1 LPEKLGL
8 SRNARYGIHILSFTL
23 PQARDQGSE
32 VSMRLKIRHETH
44 YSYGRPAN
52 SAVQI
57 LRLTPRSHAGQFV
70 RRWRVEIDA
79 DCRLDRSDDAFGN
92 ITHTFTVDGP
102 VKSMRVIAE
111 GEVDTAGTAGFLKGT
126 VERFPLALWLR
137 DTALTRVEPDI
148 RNYARLVAG
157 SEGGD
162 ELATLHALMAR
173 IHEDFRFMVG
183 ETTAQTTA
191 VEAFRQKSG
200 VCQDLAHV
208 FCACARS
215 LGIPARYAGGYYL
228 RTDTDQQVAGH
239 AWAEAYLQG
248 LGWLGFDPANGV
260 CITAR
265 YLRVAIGQDYL
276 DAAPIRGARIGG
288 DDEQLTVAVEV
299 KLGREIV
306 DA

>member
-1 LPEKLGL
+1 
-8 SRNARYGIHILSFTL
+8 
-23 PQARDQGSE
+23 
-32 VSMRLKIRHETH
+32 MRLKIRHETH
-44 YSYGRPAN
+44 YGYGKPAK

-57 LRLTPRSHAGQFV
+57 LRLTPRSHEGQFV

-102 VKSMRVIAE
+102 LKGMRVVAE
-111 GEVDTAGTAGFLKGT
+111 GEVDTSDTAGILKGT

-137 DTALTRVEPDI
+137 DTALTRVEPEI
-148 RNYARLVAG
+148 RSYARLIAG
-157 SEGGD
+157 GEGGD
-162 ELATLHALMAR
+162 RLAALHALMMR
-173 IHEDFRFMVG
+173 IQADFTFMVG

-191 VEAFRQKSG
+191 MQAFKQKSG

-208 FCACARS
+208 FIACARA
-215 LGIPARYAGGYYL
+215 LGVPARYAGGYYH
-228 RTDTDQQVAGH
+228 RTDTDEQAAGH
-239 AWAEAYLQG
+239 AWAEAHIHG
-248 LGWLGFDPANGV
+248 LGWLGFDPANGE
-260 CITAR
+260 CTSER
-265 YLRVAIGQDYL
+265 YVRVAIGQDYL

-299 KLGREIV
+299 KLGREII